1 MTAVSAQTPELKKLL
16 TIENKRGGRLQ
27 IRADTRWGHEGE
39 FQVVGTDSRGRHTR
53 MAGTEAFLV
62 SQVLD
67 WDTFRPPG
75 TPSML
80 DPDVIRAKYR
90 DAQLRGQAG

>member
-1 MTAVSAQTPELKKLL
+1 MTAASAQTPELKKLL

-39 FQVVGTDSRGRHTR
+39 FMVVGTDSRGRHTR

-62 SQVLD
+62 AQVLD
-67 WDTFRPPG
+67 FDTFRPEG

-90 DAQLRGQAG
+90 DARLGGQTA

>member
-1 MTAVSAQTPELKKLL
+1 MTAVSAQTPKLKKLL

-27 IRADTRWGHEGE
+27 IRADTRWRHEGE
-39 FQVVGTDSRGRHTR
+39 FQVVGTDSRGRHVR

-62 SQVLD
+62 AQVLD
-67 WDTFRPPG
+67 FDTFRPAG

-90 DAQLRGQAG
+90 DAQLRGQTA

>member
-1 MTAVSAQTPELKKLL
+1 MTAASAQTPELKKLL

-39 FQVVGTDSRGRHTR
+39 FMVVGTDSRGRHTR
-53 MAGTEAFLV
+53 MAGTEDFLCDMV
-62 SQVLD
+62 RD
-67 WDTFRPPG
+67 WRQFRPEG

-90 DAQLRGQAG
+90 DAQLRGQTA